1 MASDDDVAA
10 ASGEHG
16 STVWHALVCQARD
29 GLSAM
34 TKLSAESLARAGAT
48 MPDARHTGE
57 SMFGAPQPA
66 HALGRPPDATPSELE
81 TAPPTHPT
89 RSPGT
94 DSGCVPQVPP
104 TRIIRKEKTHSS
116 QRQNPSSARGEGQSV
131 HTSFRTPHL
140 TFPAPH
146 LLFPALHLS
155 FRAQS
160 RNLKNAERNQ
170 TPVPPHWIPAKVG
183 MTGSRSTPVCSDLLS
198 GGGGLCRRRVLL
210 S

>member
-1 MASDDDVAA
+1 MPPPFPGQRRDPSGGDERRRVLHTGRAHRLRQVDRMASDDDVAA

-48 MPDARHTGE
+48 MPDARRTGE
-57 SMFGAPQPA
+57 SMFGAAQPA
-66 HALGRPPDATPSELE
+66 QAQGRPPGATPPELE
-81 TAPPTHPT
+81 TAPPTDPT

-116 QRQNPSSARGEGQSV
+116 QRQNPSPLAGEG
-131 HTSFRTPHL
+131 
-140 TFPAPH
+140 
-146 LLFPALHLS
+146 
-155 FRAQS
+155 
-160 RNLKNAERNQ
+160 
-170 TPVPPHWIPAKVG
+170 
-183 MTGSRSTPVCSDLLS
+183 
-198 GGGGLCRRRVLL
+198 
-210 S
+210 

>member
-66 HALGRPPDATPSELE
+66 QAQGRPPGATPPELE
-81 TAPPTHPT
+81 TAPPTDPT
-89 RSPGT
+89 HSPGT
-94 DSGCVPQVPP
+94 DSGCVPQVPTEPIEQETKSSERRKP
-104 TRIIRKEKTHSS
+104 TAIKDKIPPPLRERTRVKTCHSARPTCHSERKEESDDTIS
-116 QRQNPSSARGEGQSV
+116 RQTCMA
-131 HTSFRTPHL
+131 
-140 TFPAPH
+140 
-146 LLFPALHLS
+146 
-155 FRAQS
+155 
-160 RNLKNAERNQ
+160 
-170 TPVPPHWIPAKVG
+170 I
-183 MTGSRSTPVCSDLLS
+183 DLLNACDS
-198 GGGGLCRRRVLL
+198 
-210 S
+210 